1 MPADT
6 IAWVVRQ
13 AEEGRVDGLNADDL
27 RRVVEMGKAR
37 GGLAQIA
44 LQDGAVELAGRYS
57 LGEPVDGLAPVV
69 QSIAQEWAWLF
80 DFLGERLHEP
90 HWRKSVGVFDESNL
104 GLFATF
110 VDVLAFAA
118 VFGDQ
123 ASARTLLASP
133 PARESFDPVL
143 AVLAQLVGV
152 EVPKRSYDI
161 LDPKLFETWMSVA
174 RAEPSDREEALFQ
187 YVGAWHQ
194 TRSNAGNL
202 LDPGHASYA
211 GHWCVDAA
219 PLAIYLDID
228 DTRCRQFA
236 WYPADLVDHGRSLRS
251 NTGAVRLTLDAPN
264 AFEVGESEQSAAR
277 TSADSS
283 PLVIEGLDSAT
294 QRLAGACLNAQGRER
309 VAALLP
315 LVTGGRWAEAQAAPE
330 LAEWDWFAHGAAAGA
345 QGAPTPVDVVMAV
358 GRAFGSVGWSDWKGE
373 DFSSQVET
381 MVTRSYQLRGM
392 TAPSWDGLDAL
403 TDPNAED
410 SVVNVFRVVDA
421 RLQSVG
427 ARLIFV
433 DLGDDAFHFFPVP
446 EHVATDLDGLGNEEF
461 QARLSVS

>member
-1 MPADT
+1 M
-6 IAWVVRQ
+6 
-13 AEEGRVDGLNADDL
+13 
-27 RRVVEMGKAR
+27 
-37 GGLAQIA
+37 
-44 LQDGAVELAGRYS
+44 
-57 LGEPVDGLAPVV
+57 
-69 QSIAQEWAWLF
+69 
-80 DFLGERLHEP
+80 
-90 HWRKSVGVFDESNL
+90 
-104 GLFATF
+104 
-110 VDVLAFAA
+110 
-118 VFGDQ
+118 
-123 ASARTLLASP
+123 
-133 PARESFDPVL
+133 
-143 AVLAQLVGV
+143 
-152 EVPKRSYDI
+152 
-161 LDPKLFETWMSVA
+161 
-174 RAEPSDREEALFQ
+174 
-187 YVGAWHQ
+187 
-194 TRSNAGNL
+194 
-202 LDPGHASYA
+202 
-211 GHWCVDAA
+211 DAA
-219 PLAIYLDID
+219 PLAVYLDID
-228 DTRCRQFA
+228 DARCRQFA

-264 AFEVGESEQSAAR
+264 ASEVGKSEQPAAR

-315 LVTGGRWAEAQAAPE
+315 LVTGGKWAEAQAAPE

-345 QGAPTPVDVVMAV
+345 QGAPTPVDVVIAV
-358 GRAFGSVGWSDWKGE
+358 GRAFGTVGWSDWKGE

-410 SVVNVFRVVDA
+410 TVVNVFRVVDA

-427 ARLIFV
+427 ARLMFV

-461 QARLSVS
+461 QATLSLS